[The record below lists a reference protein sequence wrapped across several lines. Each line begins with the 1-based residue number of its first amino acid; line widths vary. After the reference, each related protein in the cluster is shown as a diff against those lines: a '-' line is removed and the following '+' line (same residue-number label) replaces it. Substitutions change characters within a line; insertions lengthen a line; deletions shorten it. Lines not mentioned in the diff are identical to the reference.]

1 MRNKIE
7 NVSPNIPK
15 GRWDIKDTNI
25 PIRGKDWQ
33 SNLKNIIHVHAVH
46 KKLI

>member
-7 NVSPNIPK
+7 NVSPNIPI
-15 GRWDIKDTNI
+15 GRWDIKYTNI

-33 SNLKNIIHVHAVH
+33 NNFKNIKFNGV
-46 KKLI
+46 L